1 MLGIERVFCM
11 QLTVNEALGIYPL
24 SEAKLVAGAQGG
36 ARIIKSVNVMDA
48 PDIAEWIKSGELL
61 FTTAFVMKDSEDE
74 AVMLLRKLHE
84 RGCAGLGIKL
94 GRFWE
99 HIPNQI
105 VEEANHLGLPL
116 IELPFQ
122 FTFSDQMNALFKA
135 EYERNTK
142 TLQTVVE
149 KQKKL
154 MQFALNQDH
163 KKDVFAKLVSI
174 IGHPIAVIGS
184 RGHLLFASEET
195 KDLNVQQ
202 GWPYK
207 PMFQRVKWDHGS
219 CYRVPIT
226 QKDEDFGFLL
236 IYTDG
241 AYALKEE
248 EELFQQAA
256 EVLAYDMDMT
266 YREHINPTLQDEMC
280 LVMKQYLE
288 RKINGDELVR
298 RSEGYGIQ
306 LFQGNYQCVL
316 TTVEPEIFA
325 DGKLLKQIHRELQY
339 NPMMQLTNSSHIK
352 IDGGILSIYTCPAGK
367 DYGEELS
374 RFLLSRFEDMIEPGK
389 TAGGSM
395 PRFWISKM
403 KYEPKSLRE
412 AYQECLDTRALAARF
427 GMKEVALQFET
438 LEFAY
443 LFSHVPESVMENY
456 CNKVLEPLQMEGGDP
471 SQILMNT
478 LEVFIENDGLINE
491 AAKQLFVHRNTITYR
506 MDKISTLLQMD
517 LKKSNDL
524 LKLKLVF
531 TFRNYLQA
539 HESNQSIPKPHFAK

>member
-1 MLGIERVFCM
+1 M
-11 QLTVNEALGIYPL
+11 QLTVNEALAIYPL
-24 SEAKLVAGAQGG
+24 TEAKLVAGAQGVT
-36 ARIIKSVNVMDA
+36 RVLKSVNVMDA
-48 PDIAEWIKSGELL
+48 PDIADWIKSGELL
-61 FTTAFVMKDSEDE
+61 FTTAFVMKDSEEE
-74 AVMLLRKLHE
+74 AVMLLRKLNE
-84 RGCAGLGIKL
+84 RGCAGLGVKL

-99 HIPNQI
+99 CIPEQI
-105 VEEANHLGLPL
+105 ISEANELGLPL

-135 EYERNTK
+135 AYERNTK
-142 TLQTVVE
+142 MLQTVVD

-154 MQFALNQDH
+154 MQFALDQDH
-163 KKDVFAKLVSI
+163 KKDVFAKLVNI
-174 IGHPIAVIGS
+174 LGYPIAVVGS
-184 RGHLLFASEET
+184 RGHLLFTSEEA
-195 KDLNVQQ
+195 KELHVQQ

-219 CYRVPIT
+219 CYRVPIV
-226 QKDEDFGFLL
+226 QKDEDYGFLL

-280 LVMKQYLE
+280 LLMKQYLE
-288 RKINGDELVR
+288 RKIGGEELIR
-298 RSEGYGIQ
+298 RSEGLGIQ

-316 TTVEPEIFA
+316 TTIEPELFA
-325 DGKLLKQIHRELQY
+325 EGKLVKQIHRELQY
-339 NPMMQLTNSSHIK
+339 NPIMQLTASSHIK
-352 IDGGILSIYTCPAGK
+352 VDEGILSIYSCPGGK
-367 DYGEELS
+367 DFGEELS
-374 RFLLSRFEDMIEPGK
+374 RFLLSRLGDVIEPVLTK
-389 TAGGSM
+389 GGSI

-412 AYQECLDTRALAARF
+412 AFQECLDTRTLAGRF
-427 GMKEVALQFET
+427 GMKELALQFET

-443 LFSHVPESVMENY
+443 LFGHVPESVMENY
-456 CNKVLEPLQMEGGDP
+456 CNKVLEPLLMDGGDP

-478 LEVFIENDGLINE
+478 LEAYIENDGLINE

-531 TFRNYLQA
+531 TFRKFLHAQKYT
-539 HESNQSIPKPHFAK
+539 SNPNNVK